1 MNPLKVNEFLSYYR
15 MSAEENEKY
24 KKFLRYF
31 PSGFSTELKKCI
43 DKTFATKGLNFFVC
57 RDKSDKQKSYCI
69 HCKHYVI
76 LPEQYKHNDE
86 YVCPYCGMK
95 GAIKHT
101 WRLKK
106 PLKNTLYMQYY
117 EKADYDKKSII
128 CRGLYIVRCISLKTL
143 HVNYDIETGA
153 YYLFQNN
160 NCQMI
165 RYGGFSCY
173 YTKPLIE
180 KKSIHP
186 LWSHYYFTD
195 ILADNHESFIK
206 AVKGT
211 KWEHCCYNEL
221 LGYLEYDSIK
231 LLYFYDKYPQMEYI
245 VKAGFAL
252 VIAEKIRQ
260 RPMYG
265 IRINFKAMNLKK
277 AIGLPG
283 LSKLDKKYI
292 KSFKGQIRPEELK
305 IWQMIKK
312 ENINNSIQ
320 EGFGKKDAGKPYEF
334 IRSFCLK
341 NIVDIHKIIPNL
353 KKIHSYVCQQFDLY
367 GKRYRLSQQNIISD
381 WLDYLKECKSLG
393 MDLKDT
399 AVIFPKNLRFAHEN
413 TTKQIK
419 LKKEKLLKEK
429 IERLSLKRQ
438 RYKYSFKNI
447 VSMPAASIDELIAEG
462 AALNHCVGTYADRY
476 AKGETDIVFI
486 RKVFE
491 PDRSFYTMEI
501 KNNKVVQVRGSHN
514 CGMTDEV
521 KEFVEHFKNDVLN
534 KPQKISK
541 KKGSKAA

>member
-1 MNPLKVNEFLSYYR
+1 MNPLKVNEFLNYYE
-15 MSAEENEKY
+15 MPSDENEKY

-69 HCKHYVI
+69 HCKHYVV
-76 LPEQYKHNDE
+76 LPEKHQHNDK
-86 YVCPYCGMK
+86 YVCPYCGIE
-95 GAIKHT
+95 GTIKHA
-101 WRLKK
+101 WRLSKS
-106 PLKNTLYMQYY
+106 LRNTLYMQYY
-117 EKADYDKKSII
+117 EKADYDKNSII
-128 CRGLYIVRCISLKTL
+128 CRGLYIVRYISLKTL
-143 HVNYDIETGA
+143 HVNYEIETGA
-153 YYLFQNN
+153 YYLFQHN
-160 NCQMI
+160 NCKMV
-165 RYGGFSCY
+165 RYCGFNWC
-173 YTKPLIE
+173 YTKPLVE
-180 KKSIHP
+180 RKSIHP
-186 LWSHYYFTD
+186 LWSNYYFTD
-195 ILADNHESFIK
+195 ICADDYESFIK
-206 AVKGT
+206 AVQGT
-211 KWEHCCYNEL
+211 KWEHCCYKEL
-221 LGYLEYDSIK
+221 CTYLESDFIK

-245 VKAGFAL
+245 VKAGFPL
-252 VIAEKIRQ
+252 VIAEKIRK

-265 IRINFKAMNLKK
+265 MRINFKAMNLKE

-312 ENINNSIQ
+312 ENINCPINKVFERKTLNLPYGYFSI
-320 EGFGKKDAGKPYEF
+320 YM
-334 IRSFCLK
+334 K
-341 NIVDIHKIIPNL
+341 NIIELHKIIPSVL
-353 KKIHSYVCQQFDLY
+353 KIHSYVSRQVKLY
-367 GKRYRLSQQNIISD
+367 GERCNLYIDDILRD

-399 AVIFPKNLRFAHEN
+399 AVTFPKNLRVAHEN

-447 VSMPAASIDELIAEG
+447 VSMPAASVDELIAEG

-486 RKVFE
+486 RKVSE

-501 KNNKVVQVRGSHN
+501 KNNQVVQVRGSHN

>member
-1 MNPLKVNEFLSYYR
+1 MNPLKVNEFLNYYE
-15 MSAEENEKY
+15 MPYDENEKY

-43 DKTFATKGLNFFVC
+43 DKTFAEKGLNFFVC

-69 HCKHYVI
+69 HCKHYVV
-76 LPEQYKHNDE
+76 LPEKHQHNDK
-86 YVCPYCGMK
+86 YFCPYCGIE
-95 GAIKHT
+95 GTVKHA
-101 WRLKK
+101 WRLRK

-117 EKADYDKKSII
+117 EKADYDKKSIV
-128 CRGLYIVRCISLKTL
+128 CRGLYIVRYISLKTL
-143 HVNYDIETGA
+143 HVNYEIETGA
-153 YYLFQNN
+153 YYLFQHN
-160 NCQMI
+160 NCKMV
-165 RYGGFSCY
+165 RYCGFNWC
-173 YTKPLIE
+173 YTKPLVE
-180 KKSIHP
+180 RKSIHP

-195 ILADNHESFIK
+195 ICADDYESFIK
-206 AVKGT
+206 AVQGT
-211 KWEHCCYNEL
+211 KWEHCCYKEL
-221 LGYLEYDSIK
+221 CTYLESDFIK

-245 VKAGFAL
+245 VKAGFPL
-252 VIAEKIRQ
+252 VIAEKIRK

-265 IRINFKAMNLKK
+265 MRINFKAMNLKE

-312 ENINNSIQ
+312 ENVNCPINKVFERKTLNLPY
-320 EGFGKKDAGKPYEF
+320 GYFGIYV
-334 IRSFCLK
+334 K
-341 NIVDIHKIIPNL
+341 NIIELYKIIPSVL
-353 KKIHSYVCQQFDLY
+353 KIHSYVSRQVNLY
-367 GKRYRLSQQNIISD
+367 GERCNLYMDDILRD

-399 AVIFPKNLRFAHEN
+399 AVTFPKNLRVAHEN

-447 VSMPAASIDELIAEG
+447 VSMPAASVDELIAEG
-462 AALNHCVGTYADRY
+462 AALNHCVGTYADKY

-486 RKVFE
+486 RKVSE

-521 KEFVEHFKNDVLN
+521 EEFVEHFRNDVLD
-534 KPQKISK
+534 KPKKISK